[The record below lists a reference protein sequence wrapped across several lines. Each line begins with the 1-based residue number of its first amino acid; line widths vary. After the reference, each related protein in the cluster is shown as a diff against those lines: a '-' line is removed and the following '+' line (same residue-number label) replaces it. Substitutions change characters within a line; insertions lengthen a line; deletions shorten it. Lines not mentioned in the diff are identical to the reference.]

1 MRWDKFSWDDA
12 KRESNLQKHRIDFID
27 IAQSFS
33 EFIYHK
39 ESHRNEEERHQA
51 IGKLLDIYV
60 TVVYTI
66 RENTI
71 RIISARKARKNEK
84 KYYKDLYTHRS

>member
-1 MRWDKFSWDDA
+1 MKWDKFIWDDV
-12 KRESNLQKHRIDFID
+12 KRKSNLQKHGIDFID
-27 IAQSFS
+27 IAKSFS
-33 EFIYHK
+33 EFVYHK

-66 RENTI
+66 REDTV

-84 KYYKDLYTHRS
+84 EYYEKIYARGS